1 MPPAASPMAA
11 GSRWSRFSRR
21 ASCPGSKRAATAPS
35 RPPAR
40 SAAARSSGSTGNAGC
55 SPRARTRAR
64 TAARSLLR
72 RSPCPS
78 TSTPRLA
85 PSWTPAARGRASTRC
100 RRERGP
106 AARRRPTR
114 CRTPSRK
121 PSGRWPAG
129 RWGRPAPPPRRPGRS
144 STPTRSIFVETDELP
159 ASLFHVIGAEAEIA
173 YRFGRDLPP
182 EAGPYDREAVLAAV
196 ATMHPAIEIADTR
209 FTVFGAVDAHSQRA
223 DQQNHGVLVIG
234 PGLTDWRSLDPVTQP
249 VRLTID
255 GSVLHDHIG
264 GNSAVDP
271 VRPAGLARQR
281 GGPLPRRD
289 QGRSGRHHR
298 LVHRHGFRGRADA
311 DRGGVPG
318 AGERGAGDRV
328 SVPG

>member
-1 MPPAASPMAA
+1 MPIDID
-11 GSRWSRFSRR
+11 
-21 ASCPGSKRAATAPS
+21 
-35 RPPAR
+35 
-40 SAAARSSGSTGNAGC
+40 AAARALVDARRTGTRLDALPEGARPGSEAEAYAVQDAIAKTLGPVAGWKVGA
-55 SPRARTRAR
+55 PGP
-64 TAARSLLR
+64 TA
-72 RSPCPS
+72 
-78 TSTPRLA
+78 
-85 PSWTPAARGRASTRC
+85 TPARAFLHADT
-100 RRERGP
+100 
-106 AARRRPTR
+106 
-114 CRTPSRK
+114 
-121 PSGRWPAG
+121 
-129 RWGRPAPPPRRPGRS
+129 
-144 STPTRSIFVETDELP
+144 IFVETDELP

-271 VRPAGLARQR
+271 VRLLVWLANEGARSLGGIKAGQVVTTGSCTGTDFVAAPTRIVAEFPGLGSVALAI
-281 GGPLPRRD
+281 
-289 QGRSGRHHR
+289 
-298 LVHRHGFRGRADA
+298 A
-311 DRGGVPG
+311 
-318 AGERGAGDRV
+318 
-328 SVPG
+328 